1 MILITG
7 ANGLVGSFLCRA
19 LIHRGE
25 KVRAFVRKNSD
36 CSLLDDIK
44 SQLDFAIGDINDVG
58 SLVDA
63 MQGITYIIHTA
74 AIISFWK
81 KKREDMF
88 HVNVEGTSN
97 VVNTALNFGVKKMLH
112 VSSVAALGRKK
123 AIVSIDEENK
133 WEESSLNTAYANTKY
148 QAELEVYRGIEEGLN
163 AVIVNPSVILGPGL
177 KGTSSVR
184 LFEYVYTGNKYY
196 TKGYLNYVDIRD
208 LIDSILYLLF
218 QENNGEVRYIVNSG
232 TIQYKH
238 FFEAIAKELNVKA
251 PGVLATPW
259 MREIVWRLGAFSS
272 FFSGKEP
279 LITKETARN
288 ASAHFEYSSQKLI
301 KETNVVFRP
310 LSDTIR
316 WSCNI
321 LFNNK

>member
-7 ANGLVGSFLCRA
+7 ANGLVGSFLCRE

-58 SLVDA
+58 SLADA
-63 MQGITYIIHTA
+63 MRDVTYIIHTA

-81 KKREDMF
+81 KKREEMF

-97 VVNTALNFGVKKMLH
+97 VVNTALTCGIKKMLH

-123 AIVSIDEENK
+123 AVISIDEENK
-133 WEESSLNTAYANTKY
+133 WEESPLNTAYANTKY
-148 QAELEVYRGIEEGLN
+148 QAELEVYRGIEEGLH

-184 LFEYVYTGNKYY
+184 LFEYVQPANKYY
-196 TKGYLNYVDIRD
+196 TEGYLNYVDIRD
-208 LIDSILYLLF
+208 LCDSIMYLLF
-218 QENNGEVRYIVNSG
+218 QENNSEVRYIVNSG
-232 TIQYKH
+232 SIQYKH
-238 FFEAIAKELNVKA
+238 FFEAVAKELNVKA
-251 PGVLATPW
+251 PGVLANQW
-259 MREIVWRLGAFSS
+259 MREVVWRLGAFSS
-272 FFSGKEP
+272 FFTGNEP

-301 KETNVVFRP
+301 KETNIVFRP
-310 LSDTIR
+310 LSDTIQ
-316 WSCNI
+316 WSCSM
-321 LFNNK
+321 LFK